1 MKSAIV
7 LSTLTVLLSHSAFAQ
22 SCWSTSLGYPCCK
35 TNCEVLDTD
44 DNGIFFLLKKK
55 KNKN

>member
-55 KNKN
+55 